1 MSETNQLDDCIIV
14 YSDGACSG
22 NPGPGGWGAVLMQGD
37 KWIQE
42 ISGFEKHTTNNRME
56 LLAAINSLAIIKQ
69 AFINGDTSCLMT
81 LKPEYMQNKPFSV
94 KLYTDSTYVRSGIT
108 DWIKKWKKNNWRS
121 GTIKNQDLWKT
132 LDDLCQEI
140 PVEWIWVKGHS
151 GNHYN
156 EIADKLACK
165 AIKNNMR

>member
-1 MSETNQLDDCIIV
+1 MNESNPWNDYIIV

-37 KWIQE
+37 KWMHE
-42 ISGFEKHTTNNRME
+42 VSGFEKHTTNNRME
-56 LLAAINSLAIIKQ
+56 LLAAINSLSLIKQ
-69 AFINGDTSCLMT
+69 AFIDGDTSCIAT
-81 LKPEYMQNKPFSV
+81 LKPEYIEKPTLV
-94 KLYTDSTYVRSGIT
+94 KLYTDSNYVRSGIT

-121 GTIKNQDLWKT
+121 GTVKNQDLWKM

-140 PVEWIWVKGHS
+140 SVEWIWVKGHS

-156 EIADKLACK
+156 EIADKLASK